1 MGVYLISGDDES
13 LVLSGLSEL
22 VHRLVGDGDRSLMV
36 DDFDGPEYELRS
48 VVDASQTPPF
58 LTDCRVVIARGLGR
72 FTIDEV
78 PALVAYLGDPLP
90 STELV
95 LVGGGGGGGGRLP
108 KVLADAIKASGAMS
122 INTAA
127 PTRAKDRSVWIDQ
140 QFATAGLR
148 VEPATVHAV
157 GGWMGE
163 DAGRLQG
170 LIGTLM
176 STYGTSRK
184 LAVADVQ
191 PFLGEGGGVPPWD
204 LTDAIDKG
212 DTSVSLSLLQ
222 RMMGSGDR
230 HPLQVMSIL
239 HSHYTKL
246 LRLDGAGARDENTAA
261 QALGIKPGYPARKAL
276 DQYHKLS
283 GTGVSRAVGL
293 LAQADLDL
301 RGAKDWPESLVME
314 VLVARLSKLAG
325 GRR

>member
-1 MGVYLISGDDES
+1 MAADMGVYLISGDDES

-36 DDFDGPEYELRS
+36 DDFDGPEYELRA

-58 LTDCRVVIARGLGR
+58 LTDCRVVIARGMGR

-78 PALVAYLGDPLP
+78 PPLVAYLGDPLG

-95 LVGGGGGGGGRLP
+95 LVGGSGRLP
-108 KVLADAIKASGAMS
+108 KALADAIKASGAMS
-122 INTAA
+122 INTTA

-148 VEPATVHAV
+148 VEPATAHAV

-212 DTSVSLSLLQ
+212 DTTVSLSLLQ

-276 DQYHKLS
+276 DQYRKLS

-314 VLVARLSKLAG
+314 VLVARLSKLAS